1 MLMAD
6 EQSTQQLIIELGRLH
21 KRLDQLLMHC
31 ADLKH
36 ELTTLRTQHHDL
48 TIEHDRLTRNNAT
61 ARARV
66 QAMVNQLRAMETPP
80 ATPE

>member
-21 KRLDQLLMHC
+21 KRLNQLLTHC

-36 ELTTLRTQHHDL
+36 ELTILRTQHHEL
-48 TIEHDRLTRNNAT
+48 TLEHGRLTRNNA
-61 ARARV
+61 AAHARV
-66 QAMVNQLRAMETPP
+66 QAMVDQLRAMETPP
-80 ATPE
+80 ATPK